1 MSFYKQKYL
10 KYKKKFLLLKYG
22 GSDKEGTYVSSLRGK
37 KEKIIIFMENI
48 MRTLEVKK
56 GKIDEIE
63 ILINNFNIIND
74 AISYMEK
81 TKYMYRITKLIQ
93 YYKEKEIEGDKLKG
107 MHQYESAITSYIMS
121 ALGRLTSEYRHK
133 RKQKENYNF
142 DDGHITAIIYLIK
155 QIKECHEKRNLIWE
169 NDTFDKYISLFLEDK
184 MINSKISNSLSSTTR
199 EKQPVKNRKN
209 RKNRKK
215 VKTKQTFK
223 KDKESNEPFTVSTVF
238 NTEVQNQNEKIEQL
252 KKLTTE
258 NIKELIKVNNKK
270 EEMLTLI
277 KKDNRKY
284 KKKIKEID
292 SLTKKEKLTQEENI
306 KVKNKSLFE
315 EKIQENN
322 LLLKKINVAGLTDI
336 EYISYEKE
344 QNDRKWDDSRTRK
357 FLNIV
362 STTENISLHLPSKI
376 TEIKVQY
383 MYTGGYDT
391 DFNSEAIIKHF
402 NKRDMHGDI
411 AMRGSFDIFENY
423 MKELLK
429 SINVYFIISI
439 GEYLIYFNLKNKID
453 LKFIVIGKFKNK
465 SNGKESTSLHK
476 KDESNE
482 PFTVSTSFNTEDE
495 SNEPFTVSTSFNTE
509 DKMEDNISETFLS
522 DTSKEE
528 SSTFSSMFKDMI
540 NICEKYQKLK
550 INNNFFDE
558 YDIIIRPEL
567 KNYIINTDLFID
579 TIFTSSDYW
588 EQFLVKLDSNMLENI
603 VIQNS
608 EDIIYLKTCITDK
621 MRQYF
626 QREIIFSSI
635 IENKFNILFQNENS
649 YKKHQ
654 ELAKSDRMISIL
666 TSDDP
671 LWIYY
676 RNITIF
682 NLIETFKYQISYYRL
697 ADKQNENVIIGL
709 RSRSYI
715 DFIVKLF
722 VRNNKIFS
730 KIETDVNENDG
741 INENITTYIKEEF
754 EQFYIEM
761 FRKESKIFSN
771 QLKLY
776 DETFKDYLIKW
787 IIIQCDIQYG
797 NLKDEILSKN
807 TITKNR
813 LFENLITSIYEI
825 R

>member
-1 MSFYKQKYL
+1 
-10 KYKKKFLLLKYG
+10 
-22 GSDKEGTYVSSLRGK
+22 
-37 KEKIIIFMENI
+37 
-48 MRTLEVKK
+48 
-56 GKIDEIE
+56 
-63 ILINNFNIIND
+63 
-74 AISYMEK
+74 
-81 TKYMYRITKLIQ
+81 
-93 YYKEKEIEGDKLKG
+93 
-107 MHQYESAITSYIMS
+107 
-121 ALGRLTSEYRHK
+121 
-133 RKQKENYNF
+133 
-142 DDGHITAIIYLIK
+142 
-155 QIKECHEKRNLIWE
+155 
-169 NDTFDKYISLFLEDK
+169 
-184 MINSKISNSLSSTTR
+184 
-199 EKQPVKNRKN
+199 
-209 RKNRKK
+209 
-215 VKTKQTFK
+215 
-223 KDKESNEPFTVSTVF
+223 
-238 NTEVQNQNEKIEQL
+238 
-252 KKLTTE
+252 
-258 NIKELIKVNNKK
+258 
-270 EEMLTLI
+270 
-277 KKDNRKY
+277 
-284 KKKIKEID
+284 
-292 SLTKKEKLTQEENI
+292 
-306 KVKNKSLFE
+306 
-315 EKIQENN
+315 
-322 LLLKKINVAGLTDI
+322 
-336 EYISYEKE
+336 
-344 QNDRKWDDSRTRK
+344 
-357 FLNIV
+357 
-362 STTENISLHLPSKI
+362 
-376 TEIKVQY
+376 
-383 MYTGGYDT
+383 
-391 DFNSEAIIKHF
+391 
-402 NKRDMHGDI
+402 
-411 AMRGSFDIFENY
+411 
-423 MKELLK
+423 
-429 SINVYFIISI
+429 
-439 GEYLIYFNLKNKID
+439 
-453 LKFIVIGKFKNK
+453 
-465 SNGKESTSLHK
+465 
-476 KDESNE
+476 
-482 PFTVSTSFNTEDE
+482 
-495 SNEPFTVSTSFNTE
+495 
-509 DKMEDNISETFLS
+509 
-522 DTSKEE
+522 
-528 SSTFSSMFKDMI
+528 MFKDMI

-776 DETFKDYLIKW
+776 DESFKDYLIKW